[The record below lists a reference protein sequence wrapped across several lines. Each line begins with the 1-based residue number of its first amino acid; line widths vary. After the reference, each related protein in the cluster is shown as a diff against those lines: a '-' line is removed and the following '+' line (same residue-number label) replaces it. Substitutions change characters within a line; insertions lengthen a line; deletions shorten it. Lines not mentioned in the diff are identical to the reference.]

1 MIAAGFSGGEADEL
15 RRAMA
20 SWGKNGNLLK
30 FEEKFI
36 QGMLENNY
44 PLDFAIRLFEQI
56 KGFGGYGFPESHS
69 ASFALLCYASS
80 WFKCHHPAAF
90 YCALLNSQPM
100 GFYSPSQLIQD
111 ARRHNITVLPV
122 DINHSQYENQI
133 VQVSNSPH
141 IHQRWGIRLGFCRI
155 KSLNIEQAKQI
166 ATLRNKRP
174 FTHIQDLAIRTGF
187 SSDTLQCLASA
198 DALHA
203 IAGNRHQAHW
213 QTAAIQ
219 PFNAMLSKNENTSD
233 HLHTPKPSLEKNVMD
248 DYASTGLTLRNHPMA
263 MLRKEY
269 PFNRCKRHCDLI
281 HLNHG
286 RFVRVAGLVTGR
298 QRPGTAKGTLFLTLE
313 DETGNINVVV
323 WKDTQNHFRQE
334 LLTAKLLV
342 VKGVVEISRNANQP
356 EYTVIHV
363 VAGQLL
369 DYSQRLEH
377 FELRSRDFH

>member
-1 MIAAGFSGGEADEL
+1 
-15 RRAMA
+15 
-20 SWGKNGNLLK
+20 
-30 FEEKFI
+30 
-36 QGMLENNY
+36 
-44 PLDFAIRLFEQI
+44 
-56 KGFGGYGFPESHS
+56 
-69 ASFALLCYASS
+69 
-80 WFKCHHPAAF
+80 
-90 YCALLNSQPM
+90 
-100 GFYSPSQLIQD
+100 
-111 ARRHNITVLPV
+111 
-122 DINHSQYENQI
+122 
-133 VQVSNSPH
+133 
-141 IHQRWGIRLGFCRI
+141 
-155 KSLNIEQAKQI
+155 
-166 ATLRNKRP
+166 
-174 FTHIQDLAIRTGF
+174 
-187 SSDTLQCLASA
+187 ASA

-219 PFNAMLSKNENTSD
+219 PFNAMLSKNESTSD